1 VTADRSKTGAIAVTG
16 LGLVTSLGVGKVDN
30 WTKLCGGQSGI
41 RYIRR
46 FATTGLKTR
55 IAAAVDD
62 LSAEPFDT
70 PALCNSF
77 ATHAVEEALAE
88 SAIGRRGDFPG
99 PLFLA
104 IPPLE
109 LEWQRRLELATASG
123 AAEPTFDDLL
133 RTAASGQFRDI
144 DLRCQHG
151 SVALQLQQKFGTRG
165 SPISVN
171 TACAS
176 GASALQLGVEAIR
189 RGDTQAALCVGT
201 DAPVNFEALIR
212 FSLLSALSTRN
223 DPPSRASKPF
233 SKDRDGFVI
242 GEGAAALVLENV
254 DAARARGATILGL
267 ITGLGESVDP
277 FHRTRANPDGKPVAA
292 CMAQAIADAGI
303 STHEI
308 DYVNAHGTSTPE
320 NDMTEYLAL
329 STIMGERVRRVP
341 VSSNKSMIGHTLSA
355 AGAIE
360 AVFTVLTLQHQRLPP
375 TINYFEPDPD
385 IPLDV
390 VPNVARDATIRRALS
405 NSFGFGGQNVSLL
418 IEAE

>member
-1 VTADRSKTGAIAVTG
+1 MTADRSKTGAVAVTG
-16 LGLVTSLGVGKVDN
+16 LGLVTSLGVGKADN
-30 WTKLCGGQSGI
+30 WTKLCGGQSGV

-133 RTAASGQFRDI
+133 RTAANGQFRDI
-144 DLRCQHG
+144 DQRCQHG
-151 SVALQLQQKFGTRG
+151 SVALLLQQKFGTQG

-267 ITGLGESVDP
+267 ITGIGESVDP
-277 FHRTRANPDGKPVAA
+277 FHRTRANPDGKPIAA
-292 CMAQAIADAGI
+292 CIAQAIADAGI
-303 STHEI
+303 QPTRSI
-308 DYVNAHGTSTPE
+308 TSTP
-320 NDMTEYLAL
+320 MAPRPRKT
-329 STIMGERVRRVP
+329 T
-341 VSSNKSMIGHTLSA
+341 
-355 AGAIE
+355 
-360 AVFTVLTLQHQRLPP
+360 
-375 TINYFEPDPD
+375 
-385 IPLDV
+385 
-390 VPNVARDATIRRALS
+390 
-405 NSFGFGGQNVSLL
+405 
-418 IEAE
+418 